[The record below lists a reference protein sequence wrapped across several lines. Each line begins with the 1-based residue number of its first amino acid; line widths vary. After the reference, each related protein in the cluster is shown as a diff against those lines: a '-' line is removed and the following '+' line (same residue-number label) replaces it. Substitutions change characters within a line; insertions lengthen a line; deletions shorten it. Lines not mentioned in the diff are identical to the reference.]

1 MTKILKKKGIENYKI
16 WWSLA
21 NNYQSYAIEYA
32 NQTNEEEKT
41 TYFYLESIYCSMMA
55 LEFSNSNEV
64 DTMIWKYMVARYN
77 DLMLE
82 DEIVQDYRRFA
93 SEVWKLLITEDVDIG
108 DGV

>member
-1 MTKILKKKGIENYKI
+1 
-16 WWSLA
+16 
-21 NNYQSYAIEYA
+21 
-32 NQTNEEEKT
+32 
-41 TYFYLESIYCSMMA
+41 MMA